1 MEPHQQ
7 PEAAVDRA
15 PTDLS
20 TALADAA
27 AQPAPLERELAAAR
41 MALAAAEQELDL
53 RASRLTARESELARL
68 RHSHELLM
76 TTLDTTNDAVLTFQY
91 SDDSWFSN
99 IRFVEM
105 WGIPEDS
112 LSDLEIEGLIALQ
125 CKLCKDPA
133 DFLARIEARRHN
145 PHTEDFHLMELIDG
159 RVLERHVVPQRL
171 RGKPVGSVITFRDVT
186 ERVRYEEKMMF
197 NHRVLES
204 AGPMVWVDPATYK
217 VTYANPAACK
227 HLGYAAEDLL
237 SLEIGQYNLNFKA
250 SDMPGLD
257 KTLRRTKAPVVFE
270 TRHLRQDGV
279 IRDVQVT
286 VFLAQSEEQS
296 MYIASFKDV
305 TDERTAERERKRQ
318 AATLQALINS
328 IPDRVF
334 YKDLQGRYLGCNVA
348 FAESV
353 GRATTQEIC
362 GLAMTD
368 FFDTATT
375 DLMTKR
381 QQVVLDELRE
391 VVGENWLTYP
401 DGRRVMVETV
411 ISPLLDDSGKI
422 QGVLGIS
429 RNITERKRAEEQIR
443 RAKETAEEATRMKSD
458 FLANMSHEIRTPMNA
473 IIGLSHLVLKTEL
486 TARQRDY
493 IAKVQTS
500 GQHLLGVINDIL
512 DFSKVEAGKLDLDN
526 TNFELEKL
534 LDNTGALISEKSHA
548 KGLELVFEVAPDVP
562 AQLVGDSLRLGQIL
576 LNYANNAVKFTDA
589 GEIVVSVRASERTDK
604 DVLLH
609 FRVRDTGIGLTQEQ
623 MGRLFQSF
631 SQADTSTTRKFGGT
645 GLGLAISKKLA
656 ELMGGE
662 VGVESEHGRGSTFW
676 FSARLGIG
684 TATRRQ
690 LLPNPDLRGRRA
702 LVVDD
707 NDHARAVI
715 IDMLE
720 GMTFE
725 TNEAA
730 SGQAAVD
737 EVRRAAA
744 AGHPYDVVYLD
755 WRMPG
760 MDGMETARR
769 IRALGLAATP
779 MFLMVTAY
787 GREEVLKEAE
797 SVGIQNVLVKPVNA
811 SVLFD
816 TTMDVL
822 GGRRSEPAGGAKQP
836 QADADHRLA
845 QLRGARILLVE
856 DNEINQQVARE
867 MLQECGLV
875 VDVAENGEIALGLVQ
890 KFAYDLVFMDMQMPV
905 MDGVSATREMRKD
918 PKLELLPIVAMTAN
932 AMEQDRRKCMDA
944 GMTDFLVKPIDPAEM
959 SAILTRW
966 IRARRA
972 PAAPLPMRAMPPP
985 LPAPTNGDG
994 LPQGVEGL
1002 DTALGLSRMMG
1013 KKPLYLAM
1021 LRRYAAGQ
1029 KQVVRE
1035 IRAALAQGDA
1045 ATAERLAHTTKA
1057 VSANVGASTVQQRA
1071 ADLEAALRQG
1081 LPASQLEP
1089 LVNALDSPMTN
1100 LLHALNAQLAVEM
1113 A

>member
-1 MEPHQQ
+1 
-7 PEAAVDRA
+7 VDRA
-15 PTDLS
+15 PTHLS
-20 TALADAA
+20 AALSDAA
-27 AQPAPLERELAAAR
+27 AAPLSIEQELAAAR
-41 MALAAAEQELDL
+41 QALAAAQDELD
-53 RASRLTARESELARL
+53 ARESTLRVREREFARL

-76 TTLDTTNDAVLTFQY
+76 ATLDTTNDAVLTFQY
-91 SDDSWFSN
+91 SDDSWFFN

-112 LSDLEIEGLIALQ
+112 LSELEIESLISLQ
-125 CKLCKDPA
+125 CKLCKDPV

-145 PHTEDFHLMELIDG
+145 PHTEDFHLMELRDG

-197 NHRVLES
+197 NHHVLES
-204 AGPMVWVDPATYK
+204 SGPMLWIDPVSSQVA
-217 VTYANPAACK
+217 YANPAACD
-227 HLGYAAEDLL
+227 HLGYPVEDLL
-237 SLEIGQYNLNFKA
+237 GMNVVDFDIDFAGDRLPSLHQAIRQSTVPTAFESRHRRRDGSIRNVEITA
-250 SDMPGLD
+250 
-257 KTLRRTKAPVVFE
+257 
-270 TRHLRQDGV
+270 
-279 IRDVQVT
+279 
-286 VFLAQSEEQS
+286 FLARVGEQAMHICSLKDITSER
-296 MYIASFKDV
+296 A
-305 TDERTAERERKRQ
+305 AERESKRQ
-318 AATLQALINS
+318 AATLQTLIDS

-334 YKDLQGRYLGCNVA
+334 YKDLQGRYLGCNLA

-353 GRATTQEIC
+353 GRQTTQEIV
-362 GLAMTD
+362 GLSPRYL
-368 FFDTATT
+368 FDANTAGQ
-375 DLMTKR
+375 MVEH
-381 QQVVLDELRE
+381 QEQ
-391 VVGENWLTYP
+391 VVGEAVQKVVEYWITYP
-401 DGRRVMVETV
+401 DGRRVLVETV
-411 ISPLLDDSGKI
+411 TSPLLDDNGKL

-429 RNITERKRAEEQIR
+429 RNITERKKAEEQIR
-443 RAKETAEEATRMKSD
+443 RAKETAEDATRMKSD

-493 IAKVQTS
+493 LTKVQTS

-526 TNFELEKL
+526 TDFELEKL
-534 LDNTGALISEKSHA
+534 LDNTGAFISEKSHA

-562 AQLVGDSLRLGQIL
+562 GQLVGDSLRLGQIL

-589 GEIVVSVRASERTDK
+589 GEIVISVRASERTDK

-645 GLGLAISKKLA
+645 GLGLAISKNLA
-656 ELMGGE
+656 ELMGGQ
-662 VGVESEHGRGSTFW
+662 VGVESEYGKGSTFW

-684 TATRRQ
+684 TAVRRQ

-715 IDMLE
+715 LDMLR

-725 TNEAA
+725 THEAA
-730 SGQAAVD
+730 SGSAAID

-769 IRALGLAATP
+769 IRALGLVTTP

-787 GREEVLKEAE
+787 GREEILKEAE
-797 SVGIQNVLVKPVNA
+797 SAGIQNVLVKPVNA

-822 GGRRSEPAGGAKQP
+822 GGRRPEPVAGPPLQGPDQ
-836 QADADHRLA
+836 RLA
-845 QLRGARILLVE
+845 MLRGARILLVE

-867 MLQECGLV
+867 MLQDCGFV

-890 KFAYDLVFMDMQMPV
+890 KFPYDLVFMDMQMPV
-905 MDGVSATREMRKD
+905 MDGVTATREIRKHGR
-918 PKLELLPIVAMTAN
+918 LEMLPIVAMTAN
-932 AMEQDRRKCMDA
+932 AMEQDRRKCMEA
-944 GMTDFLVKPIDPAEM
+944 GMNDFLIKPIDPREM
-959 SAILTRW
+959 TTILARW
-966 IRARRA
+966 VRPLRA
-972 PAAPLPMRAMPPP
+972 PAPAPLALSPMPPV
-985 LPAPTNGDG
+985 PAPASADSV
-994 LPQGVEGL
+994 PQDIAGL

-1013 KKPLYLAM
+1013 KKTLYAAM
-1021 LRRYAAGQ
+1021 LRRYAEGQ
-1029 KQVVRE
+1029 RDVVRE
-1035 IRAALAQGDA
+1035 IRQALALGNA
-1045 ATAERLAHTTKA
+1045 ATAERVAHTTKA
-1057 VSANVGASTVQQRA
+1057 VSANIGATFVQERA

-1081 LPASQLEP
+1081 ADAAQLEP
-1089 LVNALDSPMTN
+1089 LVLALEQPMTD
-1100 LLHALNAQLAVEM
+1100 LLAALQAQLALEP
-1113 A
+1113 ARD